1 MARRRLKAVVFES
14 NTVILVPSLSAR
26 LMLTSGLLGGAVWPS
41 GVSYTLNW
49 LEVINAIFS
58 LLIKMHGFF
67 KKVDSYGKSALA
79 AAGAAHTMYQVGKT
93 AYQFG
98 RAAVPVIAGLL

>member
-1 MARRRLKAVVFES
+1 
-14 NTVILVPSLSAR
+14 
-26 LMLTSGLLGGAVWPS
+26 
-41 GVSYTLNW
+41 
-49 LEVINAIFS
+49 
-58 LLIKMHGFF
+58 MHGFF

-98 RAAVPVIAGLL
+98 KVAGPILAGLL